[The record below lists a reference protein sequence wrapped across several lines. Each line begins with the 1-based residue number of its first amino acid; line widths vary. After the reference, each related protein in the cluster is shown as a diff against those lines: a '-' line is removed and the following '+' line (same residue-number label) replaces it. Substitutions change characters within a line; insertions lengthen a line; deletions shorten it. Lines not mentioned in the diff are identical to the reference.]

1 MIRPVTTRVNN
12 RSVTSN
18 DIRIV
23 MVHLNLQTKVVKS
36 VSTQHALT
44 IAVEGFVPLI
54 WQTNLKTL

>member
-54 WQTNLKTL
+54 W